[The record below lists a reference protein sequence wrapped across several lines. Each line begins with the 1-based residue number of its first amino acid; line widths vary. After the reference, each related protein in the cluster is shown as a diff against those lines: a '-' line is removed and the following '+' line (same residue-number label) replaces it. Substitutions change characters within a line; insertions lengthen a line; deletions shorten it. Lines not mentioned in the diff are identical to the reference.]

1 MAGRNGGNG
10 SWSSAYTRW
19 GLYVSAVS
27 ALAIIVAAFI
37 WVGTIAN
44 EVAQTEKEQEE
55 MYRRLGKIEGNQ
67 SGSGLA
73 IATLGRDERE
83 IETQFCASDIVR
95 NLMHANDQRDIALM
109 WEKLYGQKYPTDN
122 TFYPQIC
129 AKPTT
134 QQ

>member
-1 MAGRNGGNG
+1 MAGNQKDGNG
-10 SWSSAYTRW
+10 RTALYARW
-19 GLYVSAVS
+19 EFYASLLSG
-27 ALAIIVAAFI
+27 LAIVVAAFI
-37 WVGTIAN
+37 WVGTIAS
-44 EVAQTEKEQEE
+44 EVAQSQKEEEE
-55 MYRRLGKIEGNQ
+55 MYRRLSKIEGNQ

-95 NLMHANDQRDIALM
+95 NLMHANDQRQLAML
-109 WEKLYGQKYPTDN
+109 WEKVYGQKYPTDN

-129 AKPTT
+129 AKPTE